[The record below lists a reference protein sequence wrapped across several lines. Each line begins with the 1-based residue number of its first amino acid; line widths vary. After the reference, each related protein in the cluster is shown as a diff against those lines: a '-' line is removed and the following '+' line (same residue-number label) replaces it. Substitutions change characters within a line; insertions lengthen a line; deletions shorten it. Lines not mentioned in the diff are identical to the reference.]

1 MSLQELDSVIT
12 APGEIEIKK
21 ITSGKEAFETPAR
34 GINSIL
40 ENFRR
45 MAQNPVVARL
55 RQPGKIELPFVQRAR
70 NIRIRFGKDG
80 SGLLAVVRRENGEIL
95 FKNAELN
102 IRFVDNATKLI
113 NLVELGQMNYV
124 AIDIGTAMVRLN
136 RKDLKECMI
145 AFDLIKK

>member
-12 APGEIEIKK
+12 APGNLETKNN
-21 ITSGKEAFETPAR
+21 TSQS
-34 GINSIL
+34 GIDIISTQKATSVL

-45 MAQNPVVARL
+45 MAKNPFVARL
-55 RQPGKIELPFVQRAR
+55 RQPGKIELPFVQRVQ
-70 NIRIRFGKDG
+70 NIRIRVGKDG

-102 IRFVDNATKLI
+102 IRFVENTTKLI

-124 AIDIGTAMVRLN
+124 AIDIGTALVRLN